1 MKQPICDVSPRYRV
15 EDIPD
20 FDFARHL
27 DSEEMIAAY
36 LDAVL
41 EDNDMDL
48 LISALGDVARAR
60 GMTQVAEDAGVSREA
75 LYRALKKDKKPRSRL
90 APDRAALAIGAGV
103 IAAGWFFQN
112 LTNGHNR
119 YLL

>member
-1 MKQPICDVSPRYRV
+1 MKQSICDASPRYRV

-75 LYRALKKDKKPRSRL
+75 LYRALKKDKKPRFETVSKVCTALGLRL
-90 APDRAALAIGAGV
+90 TVQPLQSARA
-103 IAAGWFFQN
+103 
-112 LTNGHNR
+112 
-119 YLL
+119 

>member
-1 MKQPICDVSPRYRV
+1 MKHPISETSPRYRV

-41 EDNDMDL
+41 EDNDMEL
-48 LISALGDVARAR
+48 LVAALGHVARAR
-60 GMTQVAEDAGVSREA
+60 GMTQVAEDSGISREA
-75 LYRALKKDKKPRSRL
+75 LYRALKKDKKPRFETVSKVCTALGLRL
-90 APDRAALAIGAGV
+90 TVQPLQAARV
-103 IAAGWFFQN
+103 
-112 LTNGHNR
+112 
-119 YLL
+119 

>member
-1 MKQPICDVSPRYRV
+1 MKHAMTEASPKYRV

-41 EDNDMDL
+41 EDNDMEL
-48 LISALGDVARAR
+48 LIAALGDVARAR
-60 GMTQVAEDAGVSREA
+60 GMTQIAEDAGISREA
-75 LYRALKKDKKPRSRL
+75 LYRALKKDKKPRFETVSKVCTALGLRL
-90 APDRAALAIGAGV
+90 TVQPLQVARV
-103 IAAGWFFQN
+103 
-112 LTNGHNR
+112 
-119 YLL
+119 

>member
-1 MKQPICDVSPRYRV
+1 MNHAITEASPKYRA

-41 EDNDMDL
+41 EDNDMEL
-48 LISALGDVARAR
+48 LVAALGHVARAR
-60 GMTQVAEDAGVSREA
+60 GMTQVAEDAKRSTARSKKTKS
-75 LYRALKKDKKPRSRL
+75 RALKPSAKYARRS
-90 APDRAALAIGAGV
+90 ACA
-103 IAAGWFFQN
+103 
-112 LTNGHNR
+112 
-119 YLL
+119 

>member
-1 MKQPICDVSPRYRV
+1 MPHSNFEPQPKLRP

-41 EDNDMDL
+41 EDNDMEL
-48 LISALGDVARAR
+48 LIAALGDVARAR
-60 GMTQVAEDAGVSREA
+60 GMAQVAEDSGISREA
-75 LYRALKKDKKPRSRL
+75 LYRALKKDKKPRFETVSKVCTALGLRL
-90 APDRAALAIGAGV
+90 TVQPLQAAQV
-103 IAAGWFFQN
+103 
-112 LTNGHNR
+112 
-119 YLL
+119 